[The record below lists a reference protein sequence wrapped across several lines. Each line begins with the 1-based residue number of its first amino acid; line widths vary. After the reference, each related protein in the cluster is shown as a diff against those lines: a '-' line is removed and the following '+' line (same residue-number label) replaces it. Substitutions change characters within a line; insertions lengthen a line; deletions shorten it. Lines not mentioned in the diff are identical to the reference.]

1 MDMEFLFES
10 PTRYLTR
17 LLRSLVRRRIEQR
30 RGISYLRATIYF
42 VYYIETMG
50 LYRPENNFDFLINDR
65 VARKTSDVS
74 AADWR
79 YQKHASV
86 KNYHN
91 LTRVQLQLFLVWAGN
106 PCKTLQFIP
115 RPFLLFSFFFL
126 LYNHLRET
134 GTKLR

>member
-1 MDMEFLFES
+1 
-10 PTRYLTR
+10 
-17 LLRSLVRRRIEQR
+17 
-30 RGISYLRATIYF
+30 
-42 VYYIETMG
+42 MG

-91 LTRVQLQLFLVWAGN
+91 FTRVQLQLFLVWAGN
-106 PCKTLQFIP
+106 PCKTLKFIM
-115 RPFLLFSFFFL
+115 
-126 LYNHLRET
+126 
-134 GTKLR
+134 